1 MSEMISMAEE
11 RGDSISVSVYE
22 VSQET
27 VYDLLDHEKRVVTVL
42 EGAQGRIQLKGLS
55 QASYLAFLNIMSW
68 DIKRILQHH

>member
-1 MSEMISMAEE
+1 MAEE

-27 VYDLLDHEKRVVTVL
+27 VYDLLDHEKRMVTVL
-42 EGAQGRIQLKGLS
+42 EGAHGRIQLKGLS
-55 QASYLAFLNIMSW
+55 QASYLAFLNIKSW